1 MVCYELQYY
10 CMSSNITCYFL
21 YHAWQQSKCRGCKT
35 RHALNTRPPQHL
47 HEVLAHFILFVILIL
62 ISFSINEV
70 TSYFQDVEQFSQQS
84 RGRYSSRTRG
94 PADDIF
100 ADLDVST
107 SPTVHIDW
115 YFSINIVWPSVFF
128 YKECARYVYG
138 RVSRLF
144 LNVILML
151 KMQDVFVNMR
161 CLDLA
166 NATVLSLFATQSCV
180 CVNQKYWND
189 S

>member
-70 TSYFQDVEQFSQQS
+70 TSYFQDVEEFTKQS
-84 RGRYSSRTRG
+84 RGRQSSRTRG
-94 PADDIF
+94 PANDIF
-100 ADLDVST
+100 ADLKVST
-107 SPTVHIDW
+107 PSTVHIDW
-115 YFSINIVWPSVFF
+115 YFSINIVWPSFF
-128 YKECARYVYG
+128 LQRMRARVYV

-144 LNVILML
+144 LNVILMF

-166 NATVLSLFATQSCV
+166 NATVLSLFATFCV
-180 CVNQKYWND
+180 WNRQTLLLLLA
-189 S
+189 